1 MSTADSPPPPSLD
14 DVLALLP
21 SGVRLTARKIAK
33 LLDATRTAVNRV
45 LYSAPKGLVS
55 KDPATQEWGLCIPPA
70 PPTKYR
76 LLTESERLSLL
87 ETPSAQKDL
96 QGFLKAQRVN
106 LLPWPYKPAQ
116 PPPSPSPSPSHLVLP
131 NNSTGWSYHR
141 LFAQHVTGAHK
152 ITIRDPYVRKTFQ
165 LRNLLEFL
173 KMVHGLI
180 PEGDTVTVLLITKD
194 DAETRD
200 NQAQQLNR
208 ISDGFTDDRLSFSW
222 ELNTAPELHARSI
235 ITDTGVKIS
244 IDRGL
249 DIFQYFETGPLSVEQ
264 SVQELRRVKQTE
276 ITYLT
281 LQSGEEGVI

>member
-1 MSTADSPPPPSLD
+1 M
-14 DVLALLP
+14 
-21 SGVRLTARKIAK
+21 
-33 LLDATRTAVNRV
+33 
-45 LYSAPKGLVS
+45 
-55 KDPATQEWGLCIPPA
+55 
-70 PPTKYR
+70 
-76 LLTESERLSLL
+76 
-87 ETPSAQKDL
+87 
-96 QGFLKAQRVN
+96 
-106 LLPWPYKPAQ
+106 
-116 PPPSPSPSPSHLVLP
+116 
-131 NNSTGWSYHR
+131 
-141 LFAQHVTGAHK
+141 
-152 ITIRDPYVRKTFQ
+152 TIRDPYVRKTFQ

-173 KMVHGLI
+173 QMVHGLI

-222 ELNTAPELHARSI
+222 ELNTAPDLHARSI

-276 ITYLT
+276 ITYLK
-281 LQSGEEGVI
+281 L

>member
-1 MSTADSPPPPSLD
+1 MRTAGTGATPDLPKFPLLGD
-14 DVLALLP
+14 LLP
-21 SGVRLTARKIAK
+21 LLPKGGGLTAKKIAK
-33 LLDATRTAVNRV
+33 LLGTTTSEVNGV
-45 LYSAPKGLVS
+45 LYHAPTGLVS
-55 KDPATQEWGLCIPPA
+55 KDPATHEWSLCIPPA
-70 PPTKYR
+70 PPPNAPPVAP
-76 LLTESERLSLL
+76 LLSQS
-87 ETPSAQKDL
+87 P
-96 QGFLKAQRVN
+96 
-106 LLPWPYKPAQ
+106 PP

-131 NNSTGWSYHR
+131 TNSTGWSYHR
-141 LFAQHVTGAHK
+141 LFAKHVTGAHK

-173 KMVHGLI
+173 QMVHGLI

-222 ELNTAPELHARSI
+222 ELNTAPDLHARSI

-264 SVQELRRVKQTE
+264 SVQELRRVKITE

-281 LQSGEEGVI
+281 L